1 MKWLCFGCLKHLR
14 TNAIENSI
22 MERKKRNLT
31 WMQNKTYIGA
41 PKKHYFLFQKF
52 FKYIISLLLV
62 GVITNHLVKL

>member
-1 MKWLCFGCLKHLR
+1 
-14 TNAIENSI
+14 